1 MQAAAGGTFVAHVAG
16 TAAGALYTYALV
28 GPAGT
33 VTRLDPY
40 CRQLTADGTACTVI
54 DPAAYAWQTP
64 AFTRPARAASVV
76 YELHVGSFTAAGT
89 LAGATGWGYNP
100 QLYFAPKAA
109 LGTADDLRAFVD
121 AAHGLGIAVWLD
133 VVYNHTDSWAQAP
146 LRCFDGWCPSDAA
159 AGVYF
164 FGDPAYAT
172 TPWGPRPDYTQADVA
187 QMIVAAND
195 AWLGEMHGDGFRW
208 DSVSNIRAL
217 DGSGAIPGGAALL
230 RAANDHA
237 HAHGAF
243 AVAEDLQGDAAITQA
258 TSAGSGGFGFDAQW
272 DYGAYA
278 LDAMLAETSDA
289 ARDLGVVQSALT
301 GSYAGDPFAR
311 VLFVE
316 DHDTVGN
323 GGARLPSMIDPTSP
337 ESLFARRR
345 AMLGGVLLMTLPG
358 VPMLFMGQEQL
369 ATGTFASS
377 PAPLPAADAAG
388 VKMAAFYRDLIRLR
402 RNLDGGAGGLQDA
415 GVEIV
420 QRNDAAKAIAYR
432 RYGASG
438 EDVVVLVNLANQ
450 AYTSYDI
457 GVADAGPW
465 RIRLSTDRAAYGEDF
480 PVGPTGPLTA
490 TAGVKDG
497 KPYTLSVPIGAYG
510 AVVLTR

>member
-1 MQAAAGGTFVAHVAG
+1 
-16 TAAGALYTYALV
+16 
-28 GPAGT
+28 
-33 VTRLDPY
+33 
-40 CRQLTADGTACTVI
+40 
-54 DPAAYAWQTP
+54 
-64 AFTRPARAASVV
+64 V
-76 YELHVGSFTAAGT
+76 YELHVGGFTAAGT
-89 LAGATGWGYNP
+89 LAAATARLPDLAALGVNVVELMPLQAFGAGPIGWGYNP
-100 QLYFAPKAA
+100 QLYFAPKPAY
-109 LGTADDLRAFVD
+109 GTADDVRAFVD

-133 VVYNHTDSWAQAP
+133 VVYNHTDSWSGAP

-159 AGVYF
+159 ADGVYF
-164 FGDPAYAT
+164 FGDPTYAT
-172 TPWGPRPDYTQADVA
+172 TPWGPRPDYTQSNVA
-187 QMIVAAND
+187 QMILDAND

-217 DGSGAIPGGAALL
+217 GGSGAIPGGAELL
-230 RAANDHA
+230 RAANDRA
-237 HAHGAF
+237 HANGAF
-243 AVAEDLQGDAAITQA
+243 AVAEDLQGDAAITQP
-258 TSAGSGGFGFDAQW
+258 TSGGGGDGGYGFDAQW

-278 LDAMLAETSDA
+278 LDAMLASASDA
-289 ARDLGVVQSALT
+289 ARDLGVAQSALT
-301 GSYAGDPFAR
+301 GGYAGDPFAR

-323 GGARLPSMIDPTSP
+323 GGARLPSLIDPSTP

-369 ATGTFASS
+369 ATGTYTDP

-388 VKMAAFYRDLIRLR
+388 MKMEAFYRDLIRLR

-415 GVEIV
+415 SVEIV

-457 GVADAGPW
+457 GVSDAGPW
-465 RIRLSTDRAAYGEDF
+465 RIRLSTDRAAYGDDF

-497 KPYTLSVPIGAYG
+497 KPYTLSVQVGAYG
-510 AVVLTR
+510 AVVLTK